1 VERLAACSIGERLF
15 DRPRGT
21 QLEVVM
27 RKGLTATALALLTVT
42 VAGQSPTGGPV
53 FDVVSIKRNTT
64 TGPGGFPGGGPPIEL
79 PNGDI
84 RLTAVPAVV
93 LLIRAYPTTAGS
105 DIVGLP
111 EWARREPYDVNAT
124 SSLSS
129 AAPDDR
135 AAMMRAMLA
144 DRFKLAAHVEKR
156 EQSVLALVLARKDAK
171 LGTGLTKIDTDCV
184 AKRAAD
190 RAAAEAATAAGNP
203 PPPFRPTGLDAVPP
217 PCTLVSVAD
226 RTGVTRVRGEGT
238 MADFAM
244 LLRQPMRAQVI
255 DRTGLSG
262 NYGFEMTYQM
272 ASLAVG
278 PVDSPG
284 TGPDVATALNE
295 LGLKLESTKIERDT
309 LIVDHLERPSE
320 N

>member
-1 VERLAACSIGERLF
+1 
-15 DRPRGT
+15 
-21 QLEVVM
+21 
-27 RKGLTATALALLTVT
+27 
-42 VAGQSPTGGPV
+42 
-53 FDVVSIKRNTT
+53 
-64 TGPGGFPGGGPPIEL
+64 
-79 PNGDI
+79 
-84 RLTAVPAVV
+84 
-93 LLIRAYPTTAGS
+93 
-105 DIVGLP
+105 
-111 EWARREPYDVNAT
+111 
-124 SSLSS
+124 
-129 AAPDDR
+129 
-135 AAMMRAMLA
+135 
-144 DRFKLAAHVEKR
+144 
-156 EQSVLALVLARKDAK
+156 
-171 LGTGLTKIDTDCV
+171 
-184 AKRAAD
+184 
-190 RAAAEAATAAGNP
+190 
-203 PPPFRPTGLDAVPP
+203 
-217 PCTLVSVAD
+217 
-226 RTGVTRVRGEGT
+226 